1 MFAALGWRVANESSG
16 QWTSYL
22 HCRRSTPE
30 SLLIPTEWC
39 GALQRKTAAVTA
51 FLRPHSQNY
60 AIIRQISPNPDKDR
74 TNLGLPQQVASK
86 YAGKRLLIVDDDA
99 DMRLLLAEYF
109 RRLGFQ
115 VEEHEDGAAALEP
128 ATIGR
133 FDCFIFDVSMPGMT
147 GFELLKRVRDRGVQT
162 PALFLT
168 AHDALDY
175 KVAGYESGGDDY
187 LAKPFSPRELEFR
200 VEALLRRT
208 STLPPERDTERVE
221 VGGLVI
227 DKRRHEVIRQG
238 VRIDLTP
245 LEFQILELLASEP
258 GRAWSRNALLDR
270 VWSTEYEGY
279 QRNIDPHINRL
290 RKKLETDPKNPRYVL
305 TVRGVGYKLNEAP

>member
-1 MFAALGWRVANESSG
+1 LGQS
-16 QWTSYL
+16 
-22 HCRRSTPE
+22 
-30 SLLIPTEWC
+30 
-39 GALQRKTAAVTA
+39 
-51 FLRPHSQNY
+51 
-60 AIIRQISPNPDKDR
+60 
-74 TNLGLPQQVASK
+74 QQVASK

-109 RRLGFQ
+109 RRLGFH
-115 VEEHEDGAAALEP
+115 VEERESGTAALEP
-128 ATIGR
+128 ASAGR
-133 FDCFIFDVSMPGMT
+133 FDCFVLDVSMPGMT
-147 GFELLKRVRDRGVQT
+147 GFELLKRVRNRGVQT

-175 KVAGYESGGDDY
+175 KVAGFEAGGDDY
-187 LAKPFSPRELEFR
+187 LAKPFSPRELEYR
-200 VEALLRRT
+200 VEALLKRT
-208 STLPPERDTERVE
+208 GGVQPATDSERVE
-221 VGGLVI
+221 VGDLVI
-227 DKRRHEVIRQG
+227 DKRRHEVIREG
-238 VRIDLTP
+238 ARVDLTP

-290 RKKLETDPKNPRYVL
+290 RKKLEVDPKNPRYVL

>member
-1 MFAALGWRVANESSG
+1 LAQPSQVES
-16 QWTSYL
+16 
-22 HCRRSTPE
+22 
-30 SLLIPTEWC
+30 
-39 GALQRKTAAVTA
+39 K
-51 FLRPHSQNY
+51 F
-60 AIIRQISPNPDKDR
+60 
-74 TNLGLPQQVASK
+74 
-86 YAGKRLLIVDDDA
+86 AGKRLLIVDDDA

-115 VEEHEDGAAALEP
+115 VDERDSGNAALQP
-128 ATIGR
+128 ATTGK
-133 FDCFIFDVSMPGMT
+133 FDCFIFDVSMPGMS
-147 GFELLKRVRDRGVQT
+147 GFDLLKRARERGVQT

-175 KVAGYESGGDDY
+175 KVAGFEAGGDDY
-187 LAKPFSPRELEFR
+187 LGKPFSPRELEYR
-200 VEALLRRT
+200 VEALLKRST
-208 STLPPERDTERVE
+208 SVASSNDDERVS
-221 VGGLVI
+221 VGDLVI
-227 DKRRHEVIRQG
+227 DKRRHEVIREG
-238 VRIDLTP
+238 TRIDLTP